1 MQRLDVGVDEGI
13 NRVTWHIALSI
24 LSGGTPIVRHSFN
37 WLDSQVSQMATD
49 MQTTRTLMFTMA
61 AKEGGWTKGD
71 LAHNMPL
78 NNPFGVNNIKNGK
91 AVGNKMYPDLAAA
104 AHDWERLYAD
114 RVQGTQSPDDFV
126 YGLQHPGTGF
136 PYNTAHK
143 DDYEDEFQRVYNS
156 VVKFMRLCGI
166 HE

>member
-1 MQRLDVGVDEGI
+1 M
-13 NRVTWHIALSI
+13 
-24 LSGGTPIVRHSFN
+24 
-37 WLDSQVSQMATD
+37 SQMATD

-61 AKEGGWTKGD
+61 AKEGGWTTGA

-91 AVGNKMYPDLAAA
+91 AVGNKSYPDAAAA
-104 AHDWERLYAD
+104 AHDWERLYGN
-114 RVQGTQSPDDFV
+114 RVRGTQSPDDFV
-126 YGLQHPGTGF
+126 YGLQHPQRGF

-143 DDYEDEFQRVYNS
+143 DDYEDVFQDVYDS
-156 VVKFMRLCGI
+156 VVTFMRLCGI